1 MNRYATETAGSRIDR
16 LDFEHQDLLQTV
28 RSYTYGSDLMPEG
41 L

>member
-1 MNRYATETAGSRIDR
+1 MNRYAIETVGSRIDR

-28 RSYTYGSDLMPEG
+28 RSYSYGPDLMLEG